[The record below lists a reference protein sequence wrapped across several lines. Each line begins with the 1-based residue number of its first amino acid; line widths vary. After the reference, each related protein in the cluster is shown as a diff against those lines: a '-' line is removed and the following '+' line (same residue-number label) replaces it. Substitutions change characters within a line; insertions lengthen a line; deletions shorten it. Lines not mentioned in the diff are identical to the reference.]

1 MPERRDLDRALAV
14 PGPRVRFAPSPTG
27 YFHVGSARS
36 ALFNW
41 LLARQSDGGVFLL
54 RIEDT
59 DADRNREEWVDGILS
74 AMAWLGFDLDEG
86 PFRQSDNAGAHA
98 LAAQQLADA
107 GLAYYCDCTG
117 DALSRRK
124 GDDKTPGYDG
134 FCRDRG
140 LSRGP
145 TTGLRYRTPRDG
157 VTVVPDVIRGD
168 VEFANS
174 TIDDFIVAKSSG
186 VVLYALANVT
196 DDRCDRI
203 THVIRGEEHLS
214 NAPKQMMLWDAL
226 NQVAE
231 TVVAMPVY
239 AHLPLLVNE
248 QRKKLSKR
256 KDPVATE
263 SYRDQGYL
271 PEAFVNYLA
280 LLGWS
285 PRGDEEIVPRS
296 TLIEQF
302 RLEDVS
308 HSPAFFDVKKMTHM
322 NGEYIRRLSADEFIE
337 ACAPWVRPWST
348 SWKPTDREAPWSEAQ
363 FDEELFTRVA
373 PLIQERVA
381 TLGEIA
387 ALVEFFFLDAARM
400 DEAAFAK
407 VVGGDR
413 IGQAMLRGAVE
424 RFTVTDWI
432 APALHEATIELG
444 EALGLALRKAQA
456 PIRCAVTGSLVGPP
470 LFESL
475 ELLGRERTLERL
487 RSALARCPT

>member
-1 MPERRDLDRALAV
+1 M

-27 YFHVGSARS
+27 FFHVGSAHT

-41 LLARQSDGGVFLL
+41 LLARQSADGVFIL

-74 AMAWLGFDLDEG
+74 AMAWLELDLDEG
-86 PFRQSDNAGAHA
+86 PFRQSDNAA
-98 LAAQQLADA
+98 LHVQAAQQLAEA
-107 GLAYYCDCTG
+107 GMAYYCDCTG
-117 DALSRRK
+117 EDVALRK

-134 FCRDRG
+134 HCRERG

-145 TTGLRYRTPRDG
+145 ATGLRFRTPHQG
-157 VTVVPDVIRGD
+157 VTLVHDVIRGD
-168 VEFANS
+168 VEFANA
-174 TIDDFIVAKSSG
+174 TIDDFIIAKSSG
-186 VVLYALANVT
+186 AVLYALANVT
-196 DDRCDRI
+196 DDRHDRI

-226 NQVAE
+226 NQV
-231 TVVAMPVY
+231 TGDVVAIPVY

-271 PEAFVNYLA
+271 SDAFVNYLA
-280 LLGWS
+280 LLNWS
-285 PRGDEEIVPRS
+285 PRGGEEIVSRA
-296 TLIEQF
+296 TMVEQF

-322 NGEYIRRLSADEFIE
+322 NGEYIRALSAVQFVE
-337 ACAPWVRPWST
+337 ACAPWVKPWST
-348 SWKPTDREAPWSEAQ
+348 AWRPTDRDVPWSEAQ
-363 FDEELFTRVA
+363 FDEELFATVA
-373 PLIQERVA
+373 PLVQERVA
-381 TLGEIA
+381 TLGEVA
-387 ALVEFFFLDAARM
+387 PMVEFFFLDEVRT

-407 VVGGDR
+407 V
-413 IGQAMLRGAVE
+413 IGNDPLGRAMLTGAIE
-424 RFTVTDWI
+424 RFAQTQWD
-432 APALHEATIELG
+432 AASLHQATTELG
-444 EALGLALRKAQA
+444 EALGLNLRKAQA

-475 ELLGRERTLERL
+475 HLLGRARTLERL
-487 RSALARCPT
+487 RRALARSST